1 MYHQSFDIIGIIKI
15 SEITRV
21 ESQLVWGNINVD
33 KKNSRVQVYEN
44 TEASVGCTKLILTHH
59 YLNFTATREPYT
71 GRLQLVWSLKK
82 KNRKLLR

>member
-1 MYHQSFDIIGIIKI
+1 MYHQSFDIIGIIKYLK
-15 SEITRV
+15 SLV

-59 YLNFTATREPYT
+59 YLNFTATREPYRET
-71 GRLQLVWSLKK
+71 SACLITEKK
-82 KNRKLLR
+82 IENC